1 MIMYQYARL
10 KKISSA
16 GAEKLSQPLRA
27 CAALPKDR
35 SLFPSTH
42 TEQLT
47 TACNSSSEE
56 SNILY
61 GLHRQLACVCTCT

>member
-1 MIMYQYARL
+1 MICINMDAL
-10 KKISSA
+10 KIFSSR
-16 GAEKLSQPLRA
+16 AEKMGQQLRA
-27 CAALPKDR
+27 CAALPKDW

-56 SNILY
+56 SNT
-61 GLHRQLACVCTCT
+61 A